1 MHVDSAIPTLP
12 SDLLHAIS
20 APGGGHVVLVLGAG
34 CSNEEPTSLPLSGGL
49 SEECHRQLVADGILN
64 EGEVADKRDL
74 SAVAEA
80 VVGKTQSQ
88 RDLVDRF
95 PPDAFR
101 HAKPNDGYLIMAA
114 LLLEGAL
121 ADTLTLNF
129 DFAPRTALGQLG
141 AGARVS
147 TVKGPEDHTQLGTR
161 NLIYLHRD
169 IDSDPDSIILRTT
182 ALEVAWHEGWR
193 QVITQR
199 VLAGPVTVFVGLGIP
214 ASVLVDTTKRILAAI
229 DGNSRVYVVDPIAY
243 EDSSFASALGIT
255 SEAYL
260 RMGWG
265 DFMQA
270 LSRRVAAEHRAAIE
284 QDCLALISENNYQDE
299 DVADLCRRL
308 TEIGLVRLGQLRAAW
323 MLETSRYLPHEPG
336 ISLRLFSALV
346 LGVRMVERL
355 SDCQASFVEDGLV
368 EFCQDTRITRAL
380 VCSGRGSMG
389 YARIEAE
396 LSGRRKQLLNQGK
409 AISVAL
415 VGGVDSAR
423 DIATPMNIV
432 ADAHPYDLVTGPT
445 HLRIVNIAN
454 LRADATLISELIR

>member
-1 MHVDSAIPTLP
+1 M
-12 SDLLHAIS
+12 
-20 APGGGHVVLVLGAG
+20 LVLGAG
-34 CSNEEPTSLPLSGGL
+34 CSNEDPTSLPLSGGL

-64 EGEVADKRDL
+64 EDEVEDKRDL

-101 HAKPNDGYLIMAA
+101 YAKPNDGYMIMAA
-114 LLLEGAL
+114 LLLEGVL

-147 TVKGPEDHTQLGTR
+147 TVRGPEDHTRLGTR

-169 IDSDPDSIILRTT
+169 IDSDPDSIILRATE
-182 ALEVAWHEGWR
+182 LEVAWRERWG

-199 VLAGPVTVFVGLGIP
+199 VLAGPVTVFVGLGSP

-229 DGNSRVYVVDPIAY
+229 DGRASVYVVDPIAY

-265 DFMQA
+265 DFMKA

-284 QDCLALISENNYQDE
+284 QDCHELINENHYEEE

-323 MLETSRYLPHEPG
+323 MLETNPYLPHEPG

-355 SDCQASFVEDGLV
+355 SDCQASFLEDGLV
-368 EFCQDTRITRAL
+368 EFRQDTRITRAI
-380 VCSGRGSMG
+380 VCSGRGSMD

-396 LSGRRKQLLNQGK
+396 LSGRQGQLLNQGK
-409 AISVAL
+409 AFSVAL
-415 VGGVDSAR
+415 VGGVDSAKG
-423 DIATPMNIV
+423 IATPMNIV
-432 ADAHPYDLVTGPT
+432 AEADPYDLVTGPA
-445 HLRIVNIAN
+445 HLRIVSIAN
-454 LRADATLISELIR
+454 LRADPTLISELIR